1 MRKAARIALAL
12 CLAVLAGLAARS
24 FLFSAQRVYGTSMEG
39 TLQSGDI
46 VLVDRAGYRLGNGPE
61 RGDVVLCTFPGRTG
75 TYIKRV
81 IGLPGEEIRFEEGR
95 LTVDGAAVEEPWVSS
110 PTDDLTVELG
120 AGEYLVLGD
129 NRADS
134 YDSRREDMGPIRR
147 EDLLGRVRLILWPVG
162 RLGRAV

>member
-39 TLQSGDI
+39 TLLSGDI

-81 IGLPGEEIRFEEGR
+81 IGLPGDEISFFCGALTLNGR
-95 LTVDGAAVEEPWVSS
+95 PVRESYVSS
-110 PTDDLTVELG
+110 ATEDYAITLG
-120 AGEYLVLGD
+120 ENEYLVLGD

-134 YDSRREDMGPIRR
+134 YDSRMADMGPLGA
-147 EDLLGRVRLILWPVG
+147 DAFLGRVDRKSTRLNSSH
-162 RLGRAV
+162 AT